1 MKTFDMNK
9 SYASP
14 IDVRS
19 LTPIWANTA
28 EDYDVVARC
37 AEAFAKSFAHNPAEP
52 RVSHIAKAAKCGRN
66 DVKEYLAKA
75 SRRGML
81 VLSLRLPKQ
90 GQLSHAL
97 ARKYNLA
104 EAIVTLNPADWSD
117 QDSIRSCLAV
127 ELMNYFERFCF
138 RLTEQEGERCPIRIG
153 IDGGQTLH
161 QAVWEADLSAL
172 PRVKY
177 ELVPLVWGPLVGSK
191 FTASIV
197 ANILGMKLEAL
208 GAEVEVTDGFAF
220 KASAHD
226 SFDEKAPMQF
236 TIEKTCAAAQLP
248 MQLLLVGIGSGQA
261 GLLHRE
267 LQSVA
272 KSKKP
277 VKHFG
282 DILNL
287 PFDREGKQNESIA
300 HSRAVLL
307 SLFDLQRL
315 SKSRST
321 LVVAAAGGEDKIEA
335 IRTVLRCGY
344 ISVFITDPT
353 TAMHLLK

>member
-1 MKTFDMNK
+1 MKNFDVNK
-9 SYASP
+9 SNGSP

-37 AEAFAKSFAHNPAEP
+37 AEAFADSFFHNPAEP
-52 RVSHIAKAAKCGRN
+52 RLIHIAKTAKCTRN
-66 DVKEYLAKA
+66 NVKEYLAKA

-81 VLSLRLPKQ
+81 VLTLRLPKQ
-90 GQLSHAL
+90 GPLSHAL
-97 ARKYNLA
+97 ERKYDLA
-104 EAIVTLNPADWSD
+104 EAIVTLNPANWND
-117 QDSIRSCLAV
+117 QDSIRSCLAI

-138 RLTEQEGERCPIRIG
+138 RLAQQEGERCLIRIG

-161 QAVWEADLSAL
+161 EAVWEANLSAL

-197 ANILGMKLEAL
+197 ANILGLKLEAL
-208 GAEVEVTDGFAF
+208 GAEVEVTEGFAV
-220 KASAHD
+220 KPSPPN
-226 SFDEKAPMQF
+226 SLDEKPRVHF

-248 MQLLLVGIGSGQA
+248 MQLLLVGIGSGGA

-267 LQSVA
+267 LESVGT
-272 KSKKP
+272 SKKS

-287 PFDREGKQNESIA
+287 PFDQEGKENESIA
-300 HSRAVLL
+300 PSRAVLL
-307 SLFDLQRL
+307 SLSDLQRL

-321 LVVAAAGGEDKIEA
+321 LVVAAAGGEDKVEA

-353 TAMHLLK
+353 TAIALLK

>member
-1 MKTFDMNK
+1 MKTLHVNK
-9 SYASP
+9 SDSS

-19 LTPIWANTA
+19 LIPIWGNTA
-28 EDYDVVARC
+28 ENLDVVARC
-37 AEAFAKSFAHNPAEP
+37 AEAFAESFAHNPAEP
-52 RVSHIAKAAKCGRN
+52 RLIHIAKAAQCGRN
-66 DVKEYLAKA
+66 DVKQHLAEA

-90 GQLSHAL
+90 GPLSHEL
-97 ARKYNLA
+97 MRKYDLA
-104 EAIVTLNPADWSD
+104 EAIVTLKPANWSD
-117 QDSIRSCLAV
+117 QDSIRSCLAG

-138 RLTEQEGERCPIRIG
+138 RLAKEEGERCLIRIG

-161 QAVWEADLSAL
+161 QAVWEANLSTL

-197 ANILGMKLEAL
+197 ANILGLKLEVS
-208 GAEVEVTDGFAF
+208 GAEVKVTEGFAV
-220 KASAHD
+220 KPSPPR
-226 SFDEKAPMQF
+226 SLDEKLRVHF
-236 TIEKTCAAAQLP
+236 SIEKTCAAAQLP

-267 LQSVA
+267 LQSVS
-272 KSKKP
+272 KSKKSLE
-277 VKHFG
+277 HFG
-282 DILNL
+282 DICNL
-287 PFDREGKQNESIA
+287 PFDREGKENESIA
-300 HSRAVLL
+300 PSRVVLL
-307 SLFDLQRL
+307 SLPDLQRL
-315 SKSRST
+315 SKSKST
-321 LVVAAAGGEDKIEA
+321 LVVAAAGGEDKVEA

-353 TAMHLLK
+353 TAIALLK